1 MTQDK
6 MRKTIAACVSAATVL
21 FVLLLGY
28 LIYQW
33 ATMAVL
39 DKREKQLQAEIDS
52 INQIISAGEEEALWY
67 EEGPGKMWGALENG
81 WQPSSDAETGD

>member
-6 MRKTIAACVSAATVL
+6 LRKTIAACVSAATVL

-33 ATMAVL
+33 ITMAAL
-39 DKREKQLQAEIDS
+39 DKREEQLQAEIAG
-52 INQIISAGEEEALWY
+52 INQTISAGEEEALWY
-67 EEGPGKMWGALENG
+67 EEGPGKTWAAIELGYTVPET
-81 WQPSSDAETGD
+81 ETGD